1 MGRNK
6 DTEKHTKDLDEL
18 TKAERIKVEH
28 SKESLAMTDL
38 ICGGLI
44 ATSLVIL
51 QVLISLSKLDIV
63 GFISVLAFA
72 ESIPLLS
79 GKLLLN
85 FFRRLPKKPD
95 MTIGIGGFYAIG
107 PIAAIVGISAA
118 FWHVS
123 WIAGVVL

>member
-6 DTEKHTKDLDEL
+6 DTEKHTKDFDEL
-18 TKAERIKVEH
+18 TKAERIKAER

-44 ATSLVIL
+44 ATRLVIL
-51 QVLISLSKLDIV
+51 QVLISLSKLDVV

-72 ESIPLLS
+72 VSIPLLS

-85 FFRRLPKKPD
+85 FFMRLPKKPD
-95 MTIGIGGFYAIG
+95 MTIGIGGFLC
-107 PIAAIVGISAA
+107 
-118 FWHVS
+118 FWPNSSYS
-123 WIAGVVL
+123 WY